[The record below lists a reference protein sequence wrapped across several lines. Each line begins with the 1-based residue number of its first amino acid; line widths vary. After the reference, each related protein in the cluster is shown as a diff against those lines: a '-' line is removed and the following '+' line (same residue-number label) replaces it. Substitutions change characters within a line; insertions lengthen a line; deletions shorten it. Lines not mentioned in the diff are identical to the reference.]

1 MKLPSFIAQ
10 RYLLAKKSHNLI
22 NIVTWISIISV
33 CVATFAMIFVL
44 SVFNGFN
51 VVISDMI
58 HQLSPDLNISAV
70 KGKTINLN
78 DFPLDKLK
86 QINGIDY
93 VFPTI
98 TEDVLFKNSN
108 KQQIGQVKG
117 VPQDYNKI
125 DRVKGT
131 ILNDTT
137 FDVSYNNINYGI
149 PGAGMAYFLGIN
161 VYQPFS
167 SIQVY
172 VPKRGNAS
180 SFNLE
185 NSFNSSK
192 LVVTNVFSTQ
202 QEVDE
207 RLVIA
212 PLEWLADLTEYDNLV
227 TDVEIFINDKNLKAN
242 GKRQLNRIKKEIKDI
257 LGDDYKVYDQYE
269 QQETLYKMMK
279 AEKLAVYLILTFIL
293 IMATFNVIGTLS
305 MLIIDK
311 NKDITLLKAMG
322 GDNTLIKKIF
332 INEGLL
338 ISVVGGILGLLLG
351 IVAVLI
357 QQYFG
362 IIRLGNGDGNYI
374 IDAYPVALQFTDIV
388 LAFITITI
396 IGSVAAFFTANK
408 SIKKIHD
415 VSLNAR

>member
-1 MKLPSFIAQ
+1 MNLPSFIAQ

-22 NIVTWISIISV
+22 NIVTWISIISI

-58 HQLSPDLNISAV
+58 HQFSPDLNISAV

-172 VPKRGNAS
+172 IPKRGNAS

-192 LVVTNVFSTQ
+192 LVVTNIFSTQ

-227 TDVEIFINDKNLKAN
+227 TDVEIFINDKSIKAN
-242 GKRQLNRIKKEIKDI
+242 DKRQLNRIKKEIKDI

>member
-1 MKLPSFIAQ
+1 
-10 RYLLAKKSHNLI
+10 
-22 NIVTWISIISV
+22 
-33 CVATFAMIFVL
+33 
-44 SVFNGFN
+44 
-51 VVISDMI
+51 
-58 HQLSPDLNISAV
+58 
-70 KGKTINLN
+70 
-78 DFPLDKLK
+78 
-86 QINGIDY
+86 
-93 VFPTI
+93 
-98 TEDVLFKNSN
+98 VLFKNSN

-117 VPQDYNKI
+117 VPDDYNKI
-125 DRVKGT
+125 SRIRGT
-131 ILNDTT
+131 ILNDST
-137 FDVSYNNINYGI
+137 FNIKHNDINFGI

-161 VYQPFS
+161 VYQPYS

-192 LVVTNVFSTQ
+192 LIVTKVFSTQ

-207 RLVIA
+207 RLVLA
-212 PLEWLADLTEYDNLV
+212 PLSWLSDLMEYDNLV
-227 TDVEIFINDKNLKAN
+227 TDVEVFINDKSLKAN
-242 GKRQLNRIKKEIKDI
+242 GKRQLARIKKEIKDI
-257 LGDDYKVYDQYE
+257 LGEDYKVYDQYE

-279 AEKLAVYLILTFIL
+279 AEKMAVYLILTFIL

-311 NKDITLLKAMG
+311 RKDISLLKAIG
-322 GDNTLIKKIF
+322 ADKILIKKIF

-351 IVAVLI
+351 IAAVLI
-357 QQYFG
+357 QQHFG
-362 IIRLGNGDGNYI
+362 IIRLGNGDGNYV
-374 IDAYPVALQFTDIV
+374 IDAYPVALQFTDVV
-388 LAFITITI
+388 LSFITIAV

-408 SIKKIHD
+408 SIKNMND

>member
-70 KGKTINLN
+70 KGKTINLS

-108 KQQIGQVKG
+108 KQQIGQIKG

-161 VYQPFS
+161 VYQPYS

-207 RLVIA
+207 RLVLA

-227 TDVEIFINDKNLKAN
+227 TDVEVFINDKSLKAN
-242 GKRQLNRIKKEIKDI
+242 DKRQLNRIKKEIKDI

-351 IVAVLI
+351 IAAVLA

-362 IIRLGNGDGNYI
+362 IIRLGNGDGSYI
-374 IDAYPVALQFTDIV
+374 IEAYPVALQFADIV
-388 LAFITITI
+388 LVFITITI
-396 IGSVAAFFTANK
+396 IGSFAAFFTANK

>member
-1 MKLPSFIAQ
+1 
-10 RYLLAKKSHNLI
+10 
-22 NIVTWISIISV
+22 
-33 CVATFAMIFVL
+33 MIFVL

-58 HQLSPDLNISAV
+58 HQFSPDLNISAV

-78 DFPLDKLK
+78 DFPIDKLK
-86 QINGIDY
+86 EIKGVDY

-117 VPQDYNKI
+117 VPHDYNKI
-125 DRVKGT
+125 DRVRGT

-137 FDVSYNNINYGI
+137 FDINYNNINYGI

-161 VYQPFS
+161 VYRPYS

-180 SFNLE
+180 SFNIE

-192 LVVTNVFSTQ
+192 LVVRKVFSTQ
-202 QEVDE
+202 QEIDE
-207 RLVIA
+207 RLVLA
-212 PLEWLADLTEYDNLV
+212 PIDWLANLMEYENLV
-227 TDVEIFINDKNLKAN
+227 TDIEVFINDKSQNAN
-242 GKRQLNRIKKEIKDI
+242 SKRQLENIKKEIKNI
-257 LGDDYKVYDQYE
+257 LGEDYKVYDQYE

-279 AEKLAVYLILTFIL
+279 AEKMAVYLILTFIL

-322 GDNTLIKKIF
+322 ADKVLIKKIF

-351 IVAVLI
+351 IAAVLI
-357 QQYFG
+357 QQHFG

-374 IDAYPVALQFTDIV
+374 IEAYPVALEFGDIILV
-388 LAFITITI
+388 FITITI
-396 IGSVAAFFTANK
+396 IGSIAAFFTANK
-408 SIKKIHD
+408 SIKKIQD

>member
-58 HQLSPDLNISAV
+58 HQLSPDLNISTV

-86 QINGIDY
+86 EINGIDY

-125 DRVKGT
+125 DRVRGS

-161 VYQPFS
+161 VYQPYS

-192 LVVTNVFSTQ
+192 LIVTNVFSTQ

-212 PLEWLADLTEYDNLV
+212 PIGWLANLMEYDNLV
-227 TDVEIFINDKNLKAN
+227 TDVEIFINDKSLKAN
-242 GKRQLNRIKKEIKDI
+242 GKRQLGRIKKEIKDI

-311 NKDITLLKAMG
+311 NKDITLLKALG

-362 IIRLGNGDGNYI
+362 IIRLGNGGSYI

-388 LAFITITI
+388 LVFTTIAI
-396 IGSVAAFFTANK
+396 IGSIAAFFTANK
-408 SIKKIHD
+408 SIKKIQD

>member
-1 MKLPSFIAQ
+1 
-10 RYLLAKKSHNLI
+10 
-22 NIVTWISIISV
+22 
-33 CVATFAMIFVL
+33 MIFVL

-58 HQLSPDLNISAV
+58 HQFSPDLNIKSV

-78 DFPLDKLK
+78 DFPIEKIK
-86 QINGIDY
+86 EVNGVEF

-98 TEDVLFKNSN
+98 TDDVLFKNSN
-108 KQQIGQVKG
+108 KQQIGQIKG
-117 VPQDYNKI
+117 VPNEYNNI
-125 DRVKGT
+125 ERVKGI

-137 FDVSYNNINYGI
+137 FTVSNNEINFGI

-180 SFNLE
+180 SFSLD
-185 NSFNSSK
+185 NSFNSGS
-192 LVVTNVFSTQ
+192 LIVRNVFSSQ

-207 RLVIA
+207 RLVLA
-212 PLEWLADLTEYDNLV
+212 PFEWISELMEYDGLA
-227 TDVEIFINDKNLKAN
+227 TDVEVFVNDNGQRTTDNRLLKN
-242 GKRQLNRIKKEIKDI
+242 IKKEIKDI
-257 LGDDYKVYDQYE
+257 LGDDFKVQDQYE

-279 AEKLAVYLILTFIL
+279 SEKLAVYLILTFIL
-293 IMATFNVIGTLS
+293 IMATFNMIGALS

-311 NKDITLLKAMG
+311 RKDISLLKALG
-322 GDNTLIKKIF
+322 ADTNLVKKIF

-338 ISVVGGILGLLLG
+338 VSVVGGILGFLLG
-351 IVAVLI
+351 IAAVLL

-362 IIRLGNGDGNYI
+362 IIRLGNGEGNYI
-374 IDAYPVALQFTDIV
+374 IDAYPVALEMADVV
-388 LAFITITI
+388 LVFVTITV
-396 IGSVAAFFTANK
+396 IGSIASFFTANK
-408 SIKKIHD
+408 SIEKMED